1 MLSWLLSTSRVSLML
16 LSITVRFPSCP
27 RSHSMFPANAEQVSV
42 VCPRGAKNTPL
53 GVTSVESTA
62 ITREEGRMTPRPGC
76 FKHHKKHTSPWHCAH
91 YEPFDVAIHA
101 QSNSVQYSHIAG
113 WYTDLI
119 IRNKLGMSR
128 PQSRLCATPFKTW
141 VLLLHARV
149 IYELTCR
156 CDVVLCS
163 IKEICFI
170 QLLRSKMDDVNI
182 SDEFKPS
189 RGIID
194 ITEDMNL
201 LTRPPIKTNNTY
213 GNYDVITIITDL
225 RTFSR

>member
-149 IYELTCR
+149 IYELTCLVMLYFVASKR
-156 CDVVLCS
+156 FALFNYFDQKWMMLIS
-163 IKEICFI
+163 
-170 QLLRSKMDDVNI
+170 LMNSNLR
-182 SDEFKPS
+182 E
-189 RGIID
+189 
-194 ITEDMNL
+194 E
-201 LTRPPIKTNNTY
+201 
-213 GNYDVITIITDL
+213 
-225 RTFSR
+225 